1 MLSERGYRASSGRA
15 SGRTLAE
22 YTDSCHIKEPSD
34 ADHPADTRP
43 LHRILPTEP
52 NLPRKNTEDAGIFYQ
67 VTDRAQPE

>member
-1 MLSERGYRASSGRA
+1 MLNKRGYRPSSGRA

-22 YTDSCHIKEPSD
+22 YTDSCQIREPFS
-34 ADHPADTRP
+34 ANLPAETRP

-67 VTDRAQPE
+67 VTDRAQRE

>member
-1 MLSERGYRASSGRA
+1 MRIERCCNTSSGRA

-22 YTDSCHIKEPSD
+22 YTDSCQMREPSD
-34 ADHPADTRP
+34 ADLQTDTRP

-67 VTDRAQPE
+67 VNDRWQRE